1 MYVIRHENMVFP
13 LIVTP
18 MSWVALSAL
27 EVLIPQFASKPY
39 PKDAIPKL
47 AEKMIMTGEHIEGL
61 WIEQD
66 ANAWDRMRY
75 FEKD

>member
-18 MSWVALSAL
+18 VGWVAQSAL
-27 EVLIPQFASKPY
+27 EVLIPQFVSKPY
-39 PKDAIPKL
+39 PEDAIPEL

-66 ANAWDRMRY
+66 PNAWDHMRY
-75 FEKD
+75 FER